1 MLVYRGSASTA
12 GFLDVCVLSAQARC
26 RREGVLIL
34 VTRKRRLAAGVAV
47 VAFFAALGGHALMA
61 NSDRARTISLYNIHT
76 KETVTVL
83 YKQDGRYIPAAMEK
97 VNWALRD
104 WRQNEPTK
112 MDPTLID
119 LLWEV
124 HTELGSKEPIHIIS
138 GFRSR
143 GTNDMLRKTVG
154 GQASESRH
162 ILGKAADVHFPDV
175 PLKNL
180 RYSGLVRER
189 GGVGYYPTSAIPFV
203 HLDTDRVRHWPRLP
217 RYELALLFPN
227 GKSQHQP
234 ADGGAISKEDVQV
247 AQARHRELAVQVA
260 EFHDYRNRPAGSGIQ
275 VAALTPKAAVVA
287 AAPPIAPTVAAKS
300 APTPAPQVVASLAPE
315 PKPVAQPAPKLAAEP
330 RVVDRPSQLSTR
342 PTNDERAKLMQLVAL
357 ASFEPQLIAGPAPA
371 VRPSTS
377 QKLPSLT
384 GAAPKTLAPSAA
396 PAPRVAALTP
406 DATSS
411 LTDGNRAGWGN
422 GWVQAPAYDEEHP
435 DELSYRPFPVTPY
448 MTLSAS
454 PDDPAL
460 AHMIHPD
467 VAKTLELLDQA
478 GSMPP
483 MKLRPTQQ
491 VARLMWAQEFK
502 GGSVDVD
509 QLFES
514 SQDLLKSSGV
524 NKRAVKTGV
533 Q

>member
-1 MLVYRGSASTA
+1 ML
-12 GFLDVCVLSAQARC
+12 
-26 RREGVLIL
+26 
-34 VTRKRRLAAGVAV
+34 TRKRRLTAGVAV
-47 VAFFAALGGHALMA
+47 AALFAVLGAHTLIA

-83 YKQDGRYIPAAMEK
+83 YKQDGRYIPDAMEK

-112 MDPTLID
+112 MDPALVD

-175 PLKNL
+175 PLKRL

-217 RYELALLFPN
+217 RYELALLFPS

-234 ADGGAISKEDVQV
+234 ADGGPITKEDVQI
-247 AQARHRELAVQVA
+247 AQSRHRELAIQVA

-275 VAALTPKAAVVA
+275 VAALTQKTP
-287 AAPPIAPTVAAKS
+287 APSATPAVAAKP
-300 APTPAPQVVASLAPE
+300 APAPVQAPQVVAALAPE
-315 PKPVAQPAPKLAAEP
+315 PKPAAVPASRLAVEP

-342 PTNDERAKLMQLVAL
+342 PTNDERAKLSQLAAL
-357 ASFEPQLIAGPAPA
+357 ASFEPQLLAGPTPA
-371 VRPSTS
+371 VRP
-377 QKLPSLT
+377 KPAAPLPSLT
-384 GAAPKTLAPSAA
+384 GIAPKPRRAWQHSRLSRL
-396 PAPRVAALTP
+396 PA
-406 DATSS
+406 
-411 LTDGNRAGWGN
+411 
-422 GWVQAPAYDEEHP
+422 
-435 DELSYRPFPVTPY
+435 
-448 MTLSAS
+448 
-454 PDDPAL
+454 
-460 AHMIHPD
+460 
-467 VAKTLELLDQA
+467 
-478 GSMPP
+478 
-483 MKLRPTQQ
+483 
-491 VARLMWAQEFK
+491 
-502 GGSVDVD
+502 
-509 QLFES
+509 
-514 SQDLLKSSGV
+514 
-524 NKRAVKTGV
+524 
-533 Q
+533 

>member
-1 MLVYRGSASTA
+1 MGKGLA
-12 GFLDVCVLSAQARC
+12 LL
-26 RREGVLIL
+26 
-34 VTRKRRLAAGVAV
+34 TRKRRQLAGVAV
-47 VAFFAALGGHALMA
+47 LAFCAVIGAHTLIA
-61 NSDRARTISLYNIHT
+61 NSDRSRTISLYNIHT
-76 KETVTVL
+76 KETITVL
-83 YKQDGRYIPAAMEK
+83 YKQDGRYVADAMEK

-112 MDPTLID
+112 MDPALVD

-175 PLKNL
+175 PLKRL

-234 ADGGAISKEDVQV
+234 SDGGPITKEDVQV

-260 EFHDYRNRPAGSGIQ
+260 EFHDHRNRPAGTGVQIASMM
-275 VAALTPKAAVVA
+275 PKWPA
-287 AAPPIAPTVAAKS
+287 
-300 APTPAPQVVASLAPE
+300 APTPAASPPVAVKPAPSPAQAPQVVAALAPE
-315 PKPVAQPAPKLAAEP
+315 PKQVAAPPARLAVEP

-342 PTNDERAKLMQLVAL
+342 PTNDERAKLAQLAAL
-357 ASFEPQLIAGPAPA
+357 ASFEPQLIAGPRPA
-371 VRPSTS
+371 VRPAVGV
-377 QKLPSLT
+377 QLPSLT
-384 GAAPKTLAPSAA
+384 GTEPKGAATAPPATPRLAALAPD
-396 PAPRVAALTP
+396 P
-406 DATSS
+406 TSS
-411 LTDGNRAGWGN
+411 LTDGGRIGLGS
-422 GWVQAPAYDEEHP
+422 GWVKAPEFDDEHP
-435 DELSYRPFPVTPY
+435 DELSYRPFPVAPY
-448 MTLSAS
+448 MTTSAS

-460 AHMIHPD
+460 SHMIHPD
-467 VAKTLELLDQA
+467 VSKTLEMLDQA

-491 VARLMWAQEFK
+491 IARLMWAQEFK
-502 GGSVDVD
+502 GGAVDVD

-514 SQDLLKSSGV
+514 SRDLLKPNAV
-524 NKRAVKTGV
+524 NNRTVKTGMK
-533 Q
+533 